1 MKKILFSILI
11 AFLFASCEDVIDV
24 DLDQGESQLVV
35 DGFVTN
41 TNQTQTIRLT
51 KSADYFLNAPTPF
64 VTNASVK
71 IHGPNALVYNFVSD
85 QLGNYQYNPQTLGA
99 IDSIGFP
106 YKLEIQYDNKT
117 YTSISVLNPVPKI
130 DSMTRSFEEEEL
142 DQEEGYYAQFY
153 ARDFAGREDF
163 YWIKAYKNDS
173 AINALD
179 PSSLILSQDAAFG
192 GNAADGLEFIL
203 PLRAAITDGEK
214 PLEVGDTSI
223 VELLSINE
231 DVFEFLEQLTIQA
244 NNGGLF
250 STPPANIRS
259 NIKDAFGNQQDE
271 VLGVFSVSAIV
282 TDSLII
288 TAE

>member
-1 MKKILFSILI
+1 MKKLLYTMLVSFTFM
-11 AFLFASCEDVIDV
+11 ACEDVIDV
-24 DLDQGESQLVV
+24 DLDQGQSQLVV
-35 DGFVTN
+35 DAFITN
-41 TNQTQTIRLT
+41 DSSLQTVRLT
-51 KSADYFLNAPTPF
+51 KSADYFLNAPTPS
-64 VTNASVK
+64 VTKASVK
-71 IHGPNALVYNFVSD
+71 IQGPGLSYNFVSD
-85 QLGNYQYNPQTLGA
+85 NQGNYQYNPQTSGA

-106 YKLEIQYDNKT
+106 YKLEIQYENKT

-142 DQEEGYYAQFY
+142 GQEEGYYSQFWAQDFPG
-153 ARDFAGREDF
+153 RDDY

-173 AINALD
+173 AINALE
-179 PSSLILSQDAAFG
+179 PSSLILSQNAAFS
-192 GNAADGLEFIL
+192 GNAADGLIFIL
-203 PLRAAITDGEK
+203 PIRAAITNEEK

-223 VELLSINE
+223 VELLSINA

-259 NIKDAFGNQQDE
+259 NIKDAFGNPQDE
-271 VLGVFSVSAIV
+271 VLGVFSVSAIE
-282 TDSLII
+282 TGSLII